1 MFVNTIGIKL
11 FAIALMGVAICY
23 HGYTRDLLIVS
34 EAIDDHIEP
43 ISDTFNLL
51 YIRII

>member
-1 MFVNTIGIKL
+1 ML
-11 FAIALMGVAICY
+11 PWL
-23 HGYTRDLLIVS
+23 HTRFIDSILIVS

-51 YIRII
+51 YIIINSYTSTMII